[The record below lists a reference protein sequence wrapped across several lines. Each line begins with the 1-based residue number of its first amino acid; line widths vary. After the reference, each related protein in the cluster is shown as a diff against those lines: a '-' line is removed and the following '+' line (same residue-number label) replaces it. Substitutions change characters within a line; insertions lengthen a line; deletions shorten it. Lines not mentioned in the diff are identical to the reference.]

1 MTVSSV
7 QVCPEF
13 PVVQH
18 SMPVTSD
25 CTADLSRK
33 CHGALSGLVQ
43 VKRTPGLVSA
53 TIDLC
58 SSFPRNT
65 AMDDVQQLGEMLRHY
80 AESEAHKKQ
89 LFETQ
94 SAAWATRITALFGDI
109 QQWLEPVQAPNLL
122 EVSREAY
129 VAFGPSTPVETS
141 TFKTEKLSI
150 VIAGKPVEFVPDV
163 MGSGGQISLAVMGL
177 TAARYGSIS
186 LVGLANGEWQWRKT
200 NGLKDPDTFAFDANF
215 LAQQLQS
222 LIPRDRS

>member
-1 MTVSSV
+1 M
-7 QVCPEF
+7 
-13 PVVQH
+13 
-18 SMPVTSD
+18 
-25 CTADLSRK
+25 
-33 CHGALSGLVQ
+33 
-43 VKRTPGLVSA
+43 
-53 TIDLC
+53 
-58 SSFPRNT
+58 N
-65 AMDDVQQLGEMLRHY
+65 DVQQLGEMLRHY

-89 LFETQ
+89 LFTTQ
-94 SAAWATRITALFGDI
+94 SAEWAARIGALFDQI
-109 QQWLEPVQAPNLL
+109 EQWLEPVKAPNLL

-129 VAFGPSTPVETS
+129 VASGPSVSVETS

-186 LVGLANGEWQWRKT
+186 LVGLADGAWQWRKT

-222 LIPRDRS
+222 LIPRDRT